1 MFKARWID
9 RRGFTLVELLAVIA
23 IIGTLVGLL
32 LPAVQAARESSR
44 RANCMNTMRQL
55 GLAMHNHHDARGRL
69 PAGVVTS
76 IKSSATSNCYV
87 QPTTG
92 NMNDENGPPW
102 SVMILPYLESDDL
115 FRLFDMRSSAT
126 WCSFRGASPSNL
138 IESYPATNTAAQTRR
153 NMTFICPSD
162 PAGVGSHPYTSYMA
176 VQGGGSSPDCTT
188 PGYSGRVFFYN
199 GLFFNNSA
207 IRQKDIVD
215 GSSKVFM
222 LGETKYLPTPT
233 SYPNYYGTWASSYY
247 SEPSSQMYI
256 TLCAA
261 MDPINASPLSNL
273 VPGTGTFEVLT
284 RTFGSR
290 HDGGGAT
297 FVMADGSVTF
307 VTDNI
312 DMATYRALGARNDGA
327 GSLP

>member
-1 MFKARWID
+1 M
-9 RRGFTLVELLAVIA
+9 
-23 IIGTLVGLL
+23 
-32 LPAVQAARESSR
+32 
-44 RANCMNTMRQL
+44 
-55 GLAMHNHHDARGRL
+55 
-69 PAGVVTS
+69 
-76 IKSSATSNCYV
+76 
-87 QPTTG
+87 
-92 NMNDENGPPW
+92 
-102 SVMILPYLESDDL
+102 L
-115 FRLFDMRSSAT
+115 FRS
-126 WCSFRGASPSNL
+126 
-138 IESYPATNTAAQTRR
+138 
-153 NMTFICPSD
+153 

-207 IRQKDIVD
+207 IGQKDIVD